1 MPDPLWR
8 RNAPTNSLRQAGLT
22 PDQAVNVFNDRLAL
36 ISKVNADI
44 ADWLQVSA
52 FTICHSDKTNTS
64 YRSAGRSKKHMS

>member
-1 MPDPLWR
+1 MHRL
-8 RNAPTNSLRQAGLT
+8 TNLRQASLT

-52 FTICHSDKTNTS
+52 IRICHDDKTNTS
-64 YRSAGRSKKHMS
+64 YRSVARLKKHMLLV